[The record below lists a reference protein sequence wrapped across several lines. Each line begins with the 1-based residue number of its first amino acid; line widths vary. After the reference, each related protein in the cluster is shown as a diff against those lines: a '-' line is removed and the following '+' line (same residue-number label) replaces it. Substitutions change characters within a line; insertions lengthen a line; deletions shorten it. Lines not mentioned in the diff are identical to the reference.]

1 MSKPPLATRE
11 RLTEVRYEIRGEL
24 ARRAR
29 ELEAEGHVLI
39 KLNIGNPGAFGFR
52 APEHM
57 QRAIADHIHD
67 TDPYAHQQG
76 LPAARE
82 AIALHHAAR
91 GTPGASADNV
101 FIGNGVSELIDIS
114 LRALLNPGDE
124 VLLPSPDYPLW
135 SASTILNDGRP
146 VYYRCR
152 VENGFLPDPD
162 EIEALVS
169 PRTRAIVLINPNN
182 PTGASYPRAL
192 LERIAAIAR
201 RHDLLL
207 MADEIY
213 DGITYDGARFEPL
226 APIAG
231 DVPCLSFGGL
241 SKVHRACGWR
251 IGWALLSGDANAT
264 RGYRQ
269 AIDLLGALRLCANV
283 PGQFAV
289 PAALSGLDTIGP
301 LVAPGGRL
309 HEARRIVAEACAASP
324 HLELRVPAGALYA
337 FPAVVGAAAQG
348 FDDHGFALELLE
360 SEHVLVVP
368 GSSFNVPYRN
378 HFRVTLLPE
387 PEQLREVFRRID
399 RVLARRAAMKAAPVG
414 TATAAINPATA

>member
-1 MSKPPLATRE
+1 MSKPQLATRE
-11 RLTEVRYEIRGEL
+11 RLSEVRYEIRGEL

-29 ELEAEGHVLI
+29 ELEAQGHTLI

-57 QRAIADHIHD
+57 QRAIADRIQD

-82 AIALHHAAR
+82 AIAAHHAAI

-135 SASTILNDGRP
+135 SAATILNDGRP
-146 VYYRCR
+146 VYYRCHAG
-152 VENGFLPDPD
+152 NGFLPDPD
-162 EIEALVS
+162 EIDALVS
-169 PRTRAIVLINPNN
+169 SRTRAIVLINPNN

-192 LERIAAIAR
+192 LERIVAVAR
-201 RHDLLL
+201 RHGLLL

-226 APIAG
+226 APLAE

-251 IGWALLSGDANAT
+251 IGWAMLSGDEDAT
-264 RGYRQ
+264 RDYRH

-309 HEARRIVAEACAASP
+309 HEARRIVTEACAASP
-324 HLELRVPAGALYA
+324 HLELQVPDGALYA
-337 FPAVVGAAAQG
+337 FPGVVGPAAQG
-348 FDDHGFALELLE
+348 FDDHDFALELME
-360 SEHVLVVP
+360 TEHVLVVP

-399 RVLARRAAMKAAPVG
+399 RVLQRRADA
-414 TATAAINPATA
+414 ATAAEAAPLAQAAVA

>member
-1 MSKPPLATRE
+1 ARRGAGQGRPPRGAKPDGPAAGAAAAHGRPAMPALRRRRLTSAIPLVSAVRPRRPSRMSKPPLATRE

-192 LERIAAIAR
+192 L
-201 RHDLLL
+201 
-207 MADEIY
+207 
-213 DGITYDGARFEPL
+213 
-226 APIAG
+226 
-231 DVPCLSFGGL
+231 
-241 SKVHRACGWR
+241 
-251 IGWALLSGDANAT
+251 
-264 RGYRQ
+264 
-269 AIDLLGALRLCANV
+269 
-283 PGQFAV
+283 
-289 PAALSGLDTIGP
+289 
-301 LVAPGGRL
+301 
-309 HEARRIVAEACAASP
+309 
-324 HLELRVPAGALYA
+324 
-337 FPAVVGAAAQG
+337 
-348 FDDHGFALELLE
+348 
-360 SEHVLVVP
+360 
-368 GSSFNVPYRN
+368 
-378 HFRVTLLPE
+378 
-387 PEQLREVFRRID
+387 
-399 RVLARRAAMKAAPVG
+399 
-414 TATAAINPATA
+414 